1 MDNTLHSIS
10 GYLDLLDKHGL
21 LAESDIKEG
30 HQDRKIEYISYNS
43 KDIRKDSLFVCKGS
57 HFSVEYLKSAIE
69 KGAICYL
76 SETRYDLEGLGIKSE
91 GVSNIIVKDI
101 RTTMALIADYY
112 YNQIWKDLNIVGI
125 TGTKGKSTTA
135 YFMKFILDAYQKDRK
150 KPLCAIISGIDNYDG
165 VINEES
171 HLTTPEAMELHKH
184 FSNAVKSGI
193 EYLSM
198 EVSSQALKYDRTL
211 GVIFTVGCFLNI
223 GEDHISDVEHSS
235 FDDYLESK
243 LRLFDQCKTACV
255 NINSDHIDR
264 VMEASKACP
273 RVVTFGLSDE
283 ADVFGYDIVKTG
295 KTIRFKVRTKDFD
308 QEFKITMAGLFNV
321 QNALAAIA
329 MSWCLNIPMTYVAA
343 GLKKARVSGRMEVY
357 TGKSS
362 KVQVIVDYAHNKMS
376 FETLFQSTL
385 KEYPNKKI
393 TIVFGCPGK
402 KAQRRRQELGEIAGR
417 YSDRVYI
424 TEEDAGEEP
433 VLKICEEIAQHVQK
447 QDCSYA
453 IIPDREEAIR
463 EAIASADANT
473 IVLITGK
480 GRETRQKRGTLY
492 IDTPSD
498 VEYVKKYLELIN

>member
-1 MDNTLHSIS
+1 MDKTLHS
-10 GYLDLLDKHGL
+10 
-21 LAESDIKEG
+21 LAEYLKLLEDYKLVSDY
-30 HQDRKIEYISYNS
+30 KIGTDDQSSLIRYISFNS
-43 KDIRKDSLFVCKGS
+43 MDIEKDTLFVCKGS
-57 HFSVEYLKSAIE
+57 HFSVDYLESAIE
-69 KGAICYL
+69 KGASCYI
-76 SETRYDLEGLGIKSE
+76 SETKYDLGKADGS
-91 GVSNIIVKDI
+91 VSYIIVNDI
-101 RTTMALIADYY
+101 RRTMALIADYY
-112 YNQIWKDLNIVGI
+112 YNQIWNDLKVIGI

-135 YFMKFILDAYQKDRK
+135 YFMKFILDEYLKDKK
-150 KPLCAIISGIDNYDG
+150 KPVSAIISGIDNYDG
-165 VINEES
+165 IINEES

-184 FSNAVKSGI
+184 FSNAVMSGI

-211 GVIFTVGCFLNI
+211 GITFDVGCFLNI

-243 LRLFDQCKTACV
+243 LRLFGQCRMACV
-255 NINSDHIDR
+255 NINSDQIDR
-264 VMEASKACP
+264 VLEASKACP
-273 RVVTFGLSDE
+273 HVVTFGLDE
-283 ADVFGYDIVKTG
+283 KADVYGYDIVKSG
-295 KTIRFKVRTKDFD
+295 KSISFTVRTKDFVK
-308 QEFKITMAGLFNV
+308 EFKITMAGLFNV
-321 QNALAAIA
+321 QNALAAI
-329 MSWCLNIPMTYVAA
+329 SICQCLRIPMSYVAA

-357 TGKSS
+357 TSKSS

-402 KAQRRRQELGEIAGR
+402 KAQRRRQELGEIAGK
-417 YSDRVYI
+417 YSDQVYI

-433 VLKICEEIAQHVQK
+433 VLKICQEIAQHVEK

-463 EAIASADANT
+463 EAITNADDDT
-473 IVLITGK
+473 VVLITGK
-480 GRETRQKRGTLY
+480 GRETRQKRGTKY

-498 VEYVKKYLELIN
+498 VEYVQKYLGKN

>member
-1 MDNTLHSIS
+1 MDKTLHS
-10 GYLDLLDKHGL
+10 
-21 LAESDIKEG
+21 LAEYLKLLEDHKLVSDY
-30 HQDRKIEYISYNS
+30 KIGADDQNSLVRYISYSS
-43 KDIRKDSLFVCKGS
+43 KDIEKDTLFVCKGS
-57 HFSVEYLKSAIE
+57 HFSVDYLKSAVE
-69 KGAICYL
+69 KGANSYI
-76 SETRYDLEGLGIKSE
+76 SETKYDLGKADGS
-91 GVSNIIVKDI
+91 VSYIIVNDI
-101 RTTMALIADYY
+101 RRTMALIADYY
-112 YNQIWKDLNIVGI
+112 YNQIWNDLKVIGI

-135 YFMKFILDAYQKDRK
+135 YFMKFILDEYLKDRK
-150 KPLCAIISGIDNYDG
+150 KPVSAIVSGIDNYDG

-184 FSNAVKSGI
+184 FSNAVKSDI

-211 GVIFTVGCFLNI
+211 GITFDVGCFLNI

-243 LRLFDQCKTACV
+243 LRLFGQCRMACV
-255 NINSDHIDR
+255 NINSDQIDR
-264 VMEASKACP
+264 VLEASKACP
-273 RVVTFGLSDE
+273 HVVTFGLDE
-283 ADVFGYDIVKTG
+283 KADVYGYDIVKSG
-295 KTIRFKVRTKDFD
+295 KSISFMVRTKDFVK
-308 QEFKITMAGLFNV
+308 EFKLTMAGLFNV
-321 QNALAAIA
+321 QNALAAI
-329 MSWCLNIPMTYVAA
+329 SISQCLEIPMSYVAA

-357 TGKSS
+357 TSKSS

-402 KAQRRRQELGEIAGR
+402 KAQRRRQELGEIAGK
-417 YSDRVYI
+417 YSDQVYI

-433 VLKICEEIAQHVQK
+433 VLKICEEIAQHVEK

-463 EAIASADANT
+463 EAITNADDDT
-473 IVLITGK
+473 VVLITGK
-480 GRETRQKRGTLY
+480 GRETRQKRGTKY

-498 VEYVKKYLELIN
+498 VEYVQKYLGKN